1 MILSSNPEDSI
12 QFADVNLDDEE
23 AKEVFIQYATD
34 KYKTIL
40 TKDINVRT
48 RLRGILEDMI
58 EANLFWW
65 RLSINDPAAY
75 MEYQIVMFVNLCTVY
90 HILMLNSF
98 LLKINLDPCTFWLVL
113 IKPSLF
119 RANPLS
125 PLW

>member
-1 MILSSNPEDSI
+1 MIINTNPEDSI

-75 MEYQIVMFVNLCTVY
+75 MEYQIVMFVNLPTVY
-90 HILMLNSF
+90 QILMFSYF
-98 LLKINLDPCTFWLVL
+98 C
-113 IKPSLF
+113 
-119 RANPLS
+119 
-125 PLW
+125 

>member
-75 MEYQIVMFVNLCTVY
+75 MEYQIVMFVNLYVQCTKSWCLVVKNQFGTLY
-90 HILMLNSF
+90 
-98 LLKINLDPCTFWLVL
+98 LLISTNQTFTFPC
-113 IKPSLF
+113 
-119 RANPLS
+119 
-125 PLW
+125 

>member
-1 MILSSNPEDSI
+1 MILSNPEDSI

-65 RLSINDPAAY
+65 RLSINDPAY
-75 MEYQIVMFVNLCTVY
+75 MEYQIVMFVRTEYQIYVCS
-90 HILMLNSF
+90 HF
-98 LLKINLDPCTFWLVL
+98 G
-113 IKPSLF
+113 
-119 RANPLS
+119 
-125 PLW
+125 